1 MTITTKYNIGQE
13 VFFVD
18 PHCAGITP
26 GKGKIVKISFE
37 KVDKEPGTRIDY
49 WVKEDGWPDPMRF
62 WEVFLFGSLSEFKDS
77 MKQAIDQACERLEE
91 SV

>member
-1 MTITTKYNIGQE
+1 MTITTKYDIGQE
-13 VFFVD
+13 VIFDD

-37 KVDKEPGTRIDY
+37 QDDKEPRIDY
-49 WVKEDGWPDPMRF
+49 WVKIDGWPELMRS
-62 WEVFLFGSLSEFKDS
+62 WEQYLFGSLSEFKDS
-77 MKQAIDQACERLEE
+77 MKQAIDQACERWEE

>member
-1 MTITTKYNIGQE
+1 MTITTKYDIGQE

-18 PHCAGITP
+18 RHCAVITP

-37 KVDKEPGTRIDY
+37 QVGNEPRIDY
-49 WVKEDGWPDPMRF
+49 WVKAEGESDPMRF

>member
-1 MTITTKYNIGQE
+1 MTITTKYDIGQE

-37 KVDKEPGTRIDY
+37 QVDKERSIEY
-49 WVKEDGWPDPMRF
+49 WVKEEGWYDPMKF

-77 MKQAIDQACERLEE
+77 MKQAIDQACERWEE

>member
-1 MTITTKYNIGQE
+1 MTITTKYDIGQE

-18 PHCAGITP
+18 PYCDGITP

-37 KVDKEPGTRIDY
+37 QDDKEPRIDY
-49 WVKEDGWPDPMRF
+49 WVKEEGWYEPMKF
-62 WEVFLFGSLSEFKDS
+62 WEVSLFGSLSEFKDS

>member
-1 MTITTKYNIGQE
+1 MTITTKFDIGQE

-37 KVDKEPGTRIDY
+37 QVGNEPRIDY
-49 WVKEDGWPDPMRF
+49 WVKEDGWSDPMRF
-62 WEVFLFGSLSEFKDS
+62 WDVFLFGSLSEFKET
-77 MKQAIDQACERLEE
+77 MIRMIDEACINLEE
-91 SV
+91 EK

>member
-1 MTITTKYNIGQE
+1 MEIKTKYNIGQE

-37 KVDKEPGTRIDY
+37 QVDKEPIIEY
-49 WVKEDGWPDPMRF
+49 WVKEEGWYDPMRF
-62 WEVFLFGSLSEFKDS
+62 WEESLFGSLSEFKDS
-77 MKQAIDQACERLEE
+77 MKQAIDQACERWEE
-91 SV
+91 VV